1 MVGSLVESVS
11 GFYNGLVATLPESLK
26 FIPALFFI
34 SVSIALY
41 SIFIWVFYRFLAEK
55 DVLKLDLKKYNVY
68 KHEALVKFFRVF
80 LYIIEFIIISPIVI
94 FIWFSIFSI
103 FIIILAKE
111 LEVGS
116 VILICAALISAIRIC
131 AYFKE
136 ELSRDIAKLIPLTLL
151 GVAILTPG
159 FIEIETH
166 IDRILQISSFFD
178 NAVYYFVF
186 IIILEVVLR
195 LLYIPVLW
203 IKSNKEDDSLPKK

>member
-1 MVGSLVESVS
+1 MVGSFVESMS
-11 GFYNGLVATLPESLK
+11 GFYNGLVAAFPESLK

-41 SIFIWVFYRFLAEK
+41 SIFIWIFYRFLAEK

-68 KHEALVKFFRVF
+68 KHEALVKFFRVLF
-80 LYIIEFIIISPIVI
+80 YTIEFIIISPIVI

-166 IDRILQISSFFD
+166 IDRIVQVSSFFD
-178 NAVYYFVF
+178 HAVYYFIF
-186 IIILEVVLR
+186 IVILEVVLR

-203 IKSNKEDDSLPKK
+203 IKSNKEDSST